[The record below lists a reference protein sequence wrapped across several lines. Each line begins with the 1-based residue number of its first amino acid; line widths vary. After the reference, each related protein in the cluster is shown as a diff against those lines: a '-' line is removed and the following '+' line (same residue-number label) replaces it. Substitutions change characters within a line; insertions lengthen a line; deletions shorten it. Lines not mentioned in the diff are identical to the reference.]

1 MKRPRQFNMLVS
13 SLIMGV
19 SFAFLLGSIDQSPV
33 PSHLSLR
40 AFPDELSGWS
50 GTPVP
55 MSKKE
60 QEILNADDFA
70 SILFT
75 KNATES
81 SIFFFSAFYQ
91 HQTPEKNI
99 HSPKNCLPGS
109 GWAMIDTRVISVP
122 LENGGKPQKIN
133 QVVIQKGLS
142 KQVVLYWYQE
152 RGRIFPNEYWGRF
165 YLVKDA
171 LTLHRTDGALVRIS
185 ASLEGSVEN
194 TVDRELRFVRDL
206 TPMLSEYIPGRHN
219 VALPS
224 SPGTSMNS
232 FQKNLNVSETGHI
245 RGAVQNG

>member
-1 MKRPRQFNMLVS
+1 MKPSRQFNMLLS
-13 SLIMGV
+13 SVIMGV
-19 SFAFLLGSIDQSPV
+19 SFVFLLGSIDQRPV
-33 PSHLSLR
+33 PAHLSLR
-40 AFPDELSGWS
+40 AFPEELSGWS

-55 MSKKE
+55 LSKKE

-75 KNATES
+75 KAATES

-109 GWAMIDTRVISVP
+109 GWAMIDTKVITVP
-122 LENGGKPQKIN
+122 LENGGKPERIN

-185 ASLEGSVEN
+185 ASLEGSVDN
-194 TVDRELRFVRDL
+194 TVQKELRFIRNL
-206 TPMLSEYIPGRHN
+206 TPMLSEYIPGRHH
-219 VALPS
+219 VAMPS
-224 SPGTSMNS
+224 SPGTSMFPVPENPA
-232 FQKNLNVSETGHI
+232 VAET
-245 RGAVQNG
+245 RPVTGAVKHG

>member
-1 MKRPRQFNMLVS
+1 M
-13 SLIMGV
+13 IMGV
-19 SFAFLLGSIDQSPV
+19 SFAFLLGSIDRRPV
-33 PSHLSLR
+33 PAHLSLR
-40 AFPDELSGWS
+40 AFPEELSGWS

-55 MSKKE
+55 LSKKE

-75 KNATES
+75 KAATES

-109 GWAMIDTRVISVP
+109 GWAMIDTKVITVP
-122 LENGGKPQKIN
+122 LENGGKPQRIN

-185 ASLEGSVEN
+185 ASLEGSVDN
-194 TVDRELRFVRDL
+194 TVQKELRFIRNL
-206 TPMLSEYIPGRHN
+206 TPMLSEYIPGRHQ
-219 VALPS
+219 VAMPS
-224 SPGTSMNS
+224 SPGTSMLPVPENPD
-232 FQKNLNVSETGHI
+232 VSEISPISGD
-245 RGAVQNG
+245 VKNG

>member
-1 MKRPRQFNMLVS
+1 MLLS

-19 SFAFLLGSIDQSPV
+19 SFAFLLGSIDRRPV
-33 PSHLSLR
+33 PIHLSLR

-75 KNATES
+75 KAATES

-109 GWAMIDTRVISVP
+109 GWAMIDTKVITVP
-122 LENGGKPQKIN
+122 LRTGGKSHQIN

-194 TVDRELRFVRDL
+194 TVNKELQFIRNL
-206 TPMLSEYIPGRHN
+206 TPMLSDYIPGRHN
-219 VALPS
+219 IALPA
-224 SPGTSMNS
+224 SPGTSS
-232 FQKNLNVSETGHI
+232 FVLPERLNIARVRANAEVKKDG
-245 RGAVQNG
+245 

>member
-1 MKRPRQFNMLVS
+1 MLLS

-40 AFPDELSGWS
+40 AFPDEISGWS

-60 QEILNADDFA
+60 QDILNADDFA

-75 KNATES
+75 KAATES

-109 GWAMIDTRVISVP
+109 GWSMIDTKVIAVP
-122 LENGGKPQKIN
+122 LESGGKPEKIN
-133 QVVIQKGLS
+133 QVVIQKGLT

-185 ASLEGSVEN
+185 ALLDGSIEN
-194 TVDRELRFVRDL
+194 TVNKELRFIRNL
-206 TPMLSEYIPGRHN
+206 TPMLSDYIPGRN
-219 VALPS
+219 NASIPS
-224 SPGTSMNS
+224 SPRTFIHS
-232 FQKNLNVSETGHI
+232 FQENLDISQTGLIRKDQKNG
-245 RGAVQNG
+245 